1 MDFKRTLIMTYLLNI
16 DTIPRTLLAAFILF
30 FLFYAPWAYC
40 VFNTPESNKEEPLSP
55 PPKPICYD

>member
-1 MDFKRTLIMTYLLNI
+1 MTYLLNI